1 MSAQYPEPRNVECI
15 PGDPKPSGL
24 LRGRHDRGRKRRIVR
39 IQDVSLPQP
48 VGGHCPF
55 EIGQVRFLAAA
66 GGLSAV
72 TVSAQVRGGDREPP
86 GEAGYDFV
94 PYYLGLRIS
103 TEQHQR

>member
-1 MSAQYPEPRNVECI
+1 MKHI
-15 PGDPKPSGL
+15 
-24 LRGRHDRGRKRRIVR
+24 IV
-39 IQDVSLPQP
+39 
-48 VGGHCPF
+48 
-55 EIGQVRFLAAA
+55 IGAA